1 MTDESGGGR
10 PVAKLFGALLMAVG
24 GLIVGLCGLCT
35 AGFVVM
41 TGKSDPS
48 SAGGLLVIAAVVA
61 GIPIV
66 VGVLIFIGGRNLWRG
81 PQPSQSSSSDVR
93 S

>member
-1 MTDESGGGR
+1 MTEESGGGR

-35 AGFVVM
+35 AGFLVM
-41 TGKSDPS
+41 TGSSDPG
-48 SAGGLLVIAAVVA
+48 SAGGLLIIAAVVA
-61 GIPIV
+61 GIPIA

-81 PQPSQSSSSDVR
+81 PQPPRSSPTDACS
-93 S
+93 

>member
-1 MTDESGGGR
+1 MTDESRNDR
-10 PVAKLFGALLMAVG
+10 PVAKLFGALMMAVG

-35 AGFVVM
+35 AGFLVM

-48 SAGGLLVIAAVVA
+48 GAVGLLVIAAIFA
-61 GIPIV
+61 GIPIA
-66 VGVLIFIGGRNLWRG
+66 VGVFIFIGGRNLWRG
-81 PQPSQSSSSDVR
+81 PKPQQSSPTDFR